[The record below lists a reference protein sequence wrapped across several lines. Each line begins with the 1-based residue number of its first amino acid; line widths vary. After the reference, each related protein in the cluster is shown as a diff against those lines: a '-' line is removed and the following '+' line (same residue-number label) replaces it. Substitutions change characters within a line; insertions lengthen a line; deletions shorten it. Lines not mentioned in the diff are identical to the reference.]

1 MVGDI
6 QQVGFLTYD
15 LQPFTEDCVYRVAS
29 ALPEGLQ
36 VKAFPVFFHPNQE
49 KSRVPYRPSFL
60 KGKHLGVNVAGST
73 PEGFASNINWGAVL
87 NCVRESDIIILYGLQ
102 GATALLVGLLSLLMR
117 RTVISV
123 NQTLPVVWERKR
135 RWWVRLLKQ
144 WLLNRC
150 KYHIYQTQA
159 AKEVLTSV
167 YNIDEKQL
175 FYAPFEAGASWFDGI
190 LQQQRGCRDEV
201 RQRMRLTDEVLFL
214 FVGNLHS
221 FKGIDDLMQAAL
233 LMPEGTRYACIFA
246 GPEVPNNKQDI
257 NYFLA
262 EARKLGIEQYVQFTG
277 ALPPDELAAMY
288 WAADVVVLP
297 TKKDCT
303 PKVLVEAAL
312 ASKPIVTTNAHGWI
326 GTLVHDKKNGFVIE
340 PGDIK
345 GLADAMTRMLDSNL
359 RKKMGVRSREI
370 VNSTCDAEAETQGFI
385 EAIRNVLPVRL
396 LIKEEN

>member
-49 KSRVPYRPSFL
+49 KSRIPYRPSFL

-73 PEGFASNINWGAVL
+73 PEGFASNINWGAIL

-135 RWWVRLLKQ
+135 RWWVRWLKQ

-201 RQRMRLTDEVLFL
+201 RQKMSLTDEVLFL
-214 FVGNLHS
+214 FVGNLHP
-221 FKGIDDLMQAAL
+221 FKGVIDLIRAASL
-233 LMPEGTRYACIFA
+233 IPRDTKFCCIFI
-246 GPEVPNNKQDI
+246 GPEVPGYQFGVDN
-257 NYFLA
+257 FL
-262 EARKLGIEQYVQFTG
+262 EIARKLEIEQKIRFL
-277 ALPPDELAAMY
+277 APMLPEELAAMY
-288 WAADVVVLP
+288 WAADAVIQP
-297 TKKDCT
+297 TRRDT
-303 PKVLVEAAL
+303 FLKVLVEGAL
-312 ASKPIVTTNAHGWI
+312 ASKPLITTNSSGAAGLI
-326 GTLVHDKKNGFVIE
+326 AIDGDNGFVVE
-340 PGDIK
+340 PGDIHS
-345 GLADAMTRMLDSNL
+345 LAEGMNRLLDSNL
-359 RKKMGVRSREI
+359 RKEMGRRSRKLVEKAC
-370 VNSTCDAEAETQGFI
+370 NPQAETTGFVKTI
-385 EAIRNVLPVRL
+385 NYALRQSKIQ
-396 LIKEEN
+396 